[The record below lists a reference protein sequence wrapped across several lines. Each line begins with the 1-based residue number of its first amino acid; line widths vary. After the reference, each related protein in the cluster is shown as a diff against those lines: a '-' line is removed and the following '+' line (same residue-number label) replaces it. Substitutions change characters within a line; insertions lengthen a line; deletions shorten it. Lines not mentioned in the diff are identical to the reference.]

1 MSVRLSDP
9 RPEAAE
15 LQTEG
20 PTPARVWGDQWL
32 RVSEKVIKGLNHQ
45 LTNRVASLEAVVTL
59 LDDPDEAPDQQ
70 LLSSLAQEV
79 KRLHHLLVLYRLVPA
94 EPFVTTEPVLLQ
106 DVIAQVMDLH
116 LHHADL
122 RGIPVELDRGGD
134 TDPVLV
140 RPSALLRSLL
150 VLFESAAGNA
160 LRSGRQDAIHVAYG
174 GDGDEVFVTFEA
186 ACPAGQL
193 LFTGEGS
200 LVHAAN
206 SALAHAAGR
215 ASVELRHTPDG
226 DRIHYLVM
234 LPTLAAAR
242 RAGR

>member
-59 LDDPDEAPDQQ
+59 LDDPDEAPDPQ

-94 EPFVTTEPVLLQ
+94 EPFVTTAASRSNS
-106 DVIAQVMDLH
+106 IAG
-116 LHHADL
+116 AT
-122 RGIPVELDRGGD
+122 RRPFWC
-134 TDPVLV
+134 V
-140 RPSALLRSLL
+140 RQRCCAASWSCSKVRRAMRSA
-150 VLFESAAGNA
+150 
-160 LRSGRQDAIHVAYG
+160 
-174 GDGDEVFVTFEA
+174 
-186 ACPAGQL
+186 PAGRMPS
-193 LFTGEGS
+193 TWRT
-200 LVHAAN
+200 
-206 SALAHAAGR
+206 AGMQTR
-215 ASVELRHTPDG
+215 SS
-226 DRIHYLVM
+226 
-234 LPTLAAAR
+234 
-242 RAGR
+242 